1 MRCRNQCKVG
11 KIYVTNWQLYT
22 YSNRFHHAQQDKNLH
37 TQPRSQ
43 STIDRTNRVYGG
55 PGKREKRM
63 LSVYQVLLDI
73 FKYGT
78 TLVTVVKWY
87 YTTMLLWYYGTIADI
102 VLWPN
107 GSGSEMVLYYNVTM
121 VLCSTVAD
129 GWTNLQVATGLE
141 KRAGL
146 LSGYSVI
153 LLMGVGGDGLIGCT
167 YTYLHKS
174 GQVEKYKYKYK

>member
-1 MRCRNQCKVG
+1 MVSG
-11 KIYVTNWQLYT
+11 YL
-22 YSNRFHHAQQDKNLH
+22 
-37 TQPRSQ
+37 
-43 STIDRTNRVYGG
+43 
-55 PGKREKRM
+55 
-63 LSVYQVLLDI
+63 VLLEI
-73 FKYGT
+73 LEYGIT
-78 TLVTVVKWY
+78 PVTLVKWY
-87 YTTMLLWYYGTIADI
+87 YTTMLLWYYGT
-102 VLWPN
+102 
-107 GSGSEMVLYYNVTM
+107 NVTM